1 MKIKLATAIVVAMCL
16 TGCSTN
22 RSPPVDVRLI
32 PNDCANRTMIINY
45 LDQEAKRPRGTFESE
60 NDYERHR
67 GEIRL
72 RIWTMRYYCQPV

>member
-1 MKIKLATAIVVAMCL
+1 MKINLAVLVTTLAFA
-16 TGCSTN
+16 GCSTN

-45 LDQEAKRPRGTFESE
+45 LDQEAKQPRGTFESE
-60 NDYERHR
+60 RDYERHR
-67 GEIRL
+67 AELRQ